1 MMEDPTQE
9 ELESFLNRYRAFT
22 NQLKEE
28 ELESFLNRYRAFT
41 NQLKDLRLQRFQS
54 DFSRLKTSV
63 TSIKTE
69 AEEQNRL
76 LASSFNIFRLLG
88 VTHKEVIVHSALIAN
103 LLNPKGTHAQKHL
116 FLDNFLRMCAR
127 FDDFPLPTGDIASSR
142 WVVEKEKVTPFG
154 CMDLVISCPAL
165 RFLLVIENKIWASE
179 QPDQLKRYY
188 DWMESKKD
196 RFANQALFYLTPG
209 GDKPHTS
216 ADSHCFTLSYHDD
229 ISAWLDACLV
239 HVKAPRVKE
248 TISQYLEII
257 KNL

>member
-1 MMEDPTQE
+1 MMEDPTQ
-9 ELESFLNRYRAFT
+9 
-22 NQLKEE
+22 E

-88 VTHKEVIVHSALIAN
+88 VAHKEVIVHSALIAN

-116 FLDNFLRMCAR
+116 FLDRFLRMCASR
-127 FDDFPLPTGDIASSR
+127 FTDFPLPTGDITSSR
-142 WVVEKEKVTPFG
+142 WVVEKGKVTPFG

-188 DWMESKKD
+188 DWMESKKE

-209 GDKPHTS
+209 GDEPHTGAGS
-216 ADSHCFTLSYHDD
+216 RCFTLSYHDD

-239 HVKAPRVKE
+239 HVKAPRVRE
-248 TISQYLEII
+248 TIVQYLEII

>member
-1 MMEDPTQE
+1 MMEDPTQ
-9 ELESFLNRYRAFT
+9 
-22 NQLKEE
+22 E

-88 VTHKEVIVHSALIAN
+88 VTHKEAIVHSALIAN
-103 LLNPKGTHAQKHL
+103 LLNPEGAHAQKHL
-116 FLDNFLRMCAR
+116 FLDNFLRMCASR
-127 FDDFPLPTGDIASSR
+127 FDDFPLPTGDITSSR

-179 QPDQLKRYY
+179 QPDQLKRYC

-239 HVKAPRVKE
+239 HVKAPRVRE
-248 TISQYLEII
+248 TIVQYLEII
-257 KNL
+257 KTL